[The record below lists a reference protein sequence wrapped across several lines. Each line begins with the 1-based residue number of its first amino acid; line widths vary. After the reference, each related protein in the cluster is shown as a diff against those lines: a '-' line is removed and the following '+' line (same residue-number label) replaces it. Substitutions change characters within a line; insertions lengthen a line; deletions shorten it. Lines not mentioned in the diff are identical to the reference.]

1 MSRRIRVCVVRFD
14 DRKTFQLQWK
24 DPVTDKKRTQTTD
37 ISTATGKRGRA
48 AAERLAGELENQL
61 QDEAGFFPGRVS
73 WDSFRQRYEEEV
85 VPSLAKQTGAKIA
98 TVCNHIEAVLDPR
111 RIEDVNEQ
119 RISFF
124 AAAIRRNG
132 TAETTIKSYLAHLR
146 AMLNWAV
153 EQKLLRILPAFPKVH
168 RRRSSS
174 GWTPMKG
181 RPITPAEYDRM
192 IAAVPKVVGERDALA
207 WQRYLRGLW
216 LSGLRLRESLDLH
229 WDQQGGLIPVFP
241 ESGRPTLLVPA
252 DLEKGHADRI
262 LPLAPEV
269 ALFLLETPP
278 EQRKGPVFRLTRR
291 IGETE
296 RLGARQVS
304 KIVSEIG
311 KAADIIVRVDAKN
324 PDKKKYA
331 SAHDLRRAFGERWAA
346 RIMPA
351 QLKELMR
358 HESIETTLR
367 YYVGT
372 NAGRTAEVCWEAYE
386 KSLSRAHASAAP
398 DEATSPESPVA
409 A

>member
-1 MSRRIRVCVVRFD
+1 MSHRIRVCVVRFD

-24 DPVTDKKRTQTTD
+24 DPLTGKKRTQTTD
-37 ISTATGKRGRA
+37 IPTTSGKRGRA
-48 AAERLAGELENQL
+48 DAGRLAGELEKQL
-61 QDEAGFFPGRVS
+61 RDESGVFPGRVS
-73 WDSFRQRYEEEV
+73 WDSFRQRYEDEV
-85 VPSLAKQTGAKIA
+85 VPSLAKQTGSKIA

-111 RIEDVNEQ
+111 RLEDVNEQ
-119 RISFF
+119 RISYF
-124 AAAIRRNG
+124 AARIRQKG
-132 TAETTIKSYLAHLR
+132 AAETTIKSYLAHLR

-153 EQKLLRILPAFPKVH
+153 EQKLLRTLPAFPKVH

-181 RPITPAEYDRM
+181 RPITPVEFELM
-192 IAAVPKVVGERDALA
+192 LAAVPEVVGERDAPA

-229 WDQQGGLIPVFP
+229 WDRQGGLVPVFP
-241 ESGRPTLLVPA
+241 DVGKPTLLVPA
-252 DLEKGHADRI
+252 DLEKGHSDRI
-262 LPLAPEV
+262 LPLAPEF

-278 EQRKGPVFRLTRR
+278 EQRKGPVFRLIRR
-291 IGETE
+291 VGETE
-296 RLGARQVS
+296 RLGTRQVS

-311 KAADIIVRVDAKN
+311 KKAGVIVRVDAKD

-331 SAHDLRRAFGERWAA
+331 SAHDFRRAFGERWAA

-367 YYVGT
+367 FYVGT
-372 NAGRTAEVCWEAYE
+372 NAIRTAEACWEAYE
-386 KSLSRAHASAAP
+386 RSLISTPRWTSSAQP
-398 DEATSPESPVA
+398 VSPESPA
-409 A
+409 AA

>member
-1 MSRRIRVCVVRFD
+1 MSNRIRVCVVRFD

-24 DPVTDKKRTQTTD
+24 DPFTGKKRTQTTD
-37 ISTATGKRGRA
+37 IPTTSGKRGRA
-48 AAERLAGELENQL
+48 DAERLAGELEKQL
-61 QDEAGFFPGRVS
+61 RDESGVFPGRVS
-73 WDSFRQRYEEEV
+73 WDAFRQRYEDEV
-85 VPSLAKQTGAKIA
+85 VPSLAKQTGSKIA
-98 TVCNHIEAVLDPR
+98 TVCNHIEAVLNPGR
-111 RIEDVNEQ
+111 LEDVNEQ

-124 AAAIRRNG
+124 AATIRRKG
-132 TAETTIKSYLAHLR
+132 VAETTIKSYLAHLR

-153 EQKLLRILPAFPKVH
+153 EQKLLRTLPAFPKVH

-181 RPITPAEYDRM
+181 RPITGAEYELLL
-192 IAAVPKVVGERDALA
+192 AAVPQVVGEQDAPV
-207 WQRYLRGLW
+207 WRRYLCGLW
-216 LSGLRLRESLDLH
+216 LSGLRLRESLDLN
-229 WDQQGGLIPVFP
+229 WDRQGGLVPVFP
-241 ESGRPTLLVPA
+241 DVGKPTLLVPA

-262 LPLAPEV
+262 LPLAPEF

-278 EQRKGPVFRLTRR
+278 EHRTGPVFRLIRR
-291 IGETE
+291 IGQTE

-311 KAADIIVRVDAKN
+311 KAAGVIVQVDAKN

-372 NAGRTAEVCWEAYE
+372 NAARTAEACWDAYE
-386 KSLSRAHASAAP
+386 KSLESLRPRAPQSQGVVSDSTAA
-398 DEATSPESPVA
+398 
-409 A
+409 